1 MDSLLQDLRYAV
13 RSLMRRPAFAAVV
26 VLTLALGIGANTA
39 IFSVVNAVLLRPLP
53 YADPERLV
61 MAWGRYPEFG
71 RTSTSLP
78 DFVDWKAGA
87 TSFAQMAALHN
98 SVFNL
103 TGDGE
108 PEQLTADR
116 VSANFFPT
124 LGVRPQ
130 LGRTFLPE
138 EEKVGG
144 DDDVVV
150 LSHAFWQRRFGG
162 DPRIVGREVTLSGR
176 PFTVI
181 GVAPR
186 DFRFLRDV
194 DVWAPARLDTA
205 GNRRAEYLTVFGRL
219 KPGVTVQQ
227 AGAELAGVVK
237 RLGEQYPET
246 NGTIQSEVIGMKD
259 DLVGDVRPALLVFTG
274 AVGLVLLIACANVAN
289 LLLARAAARE
299 REVAVRIALG
309 AGSGR
314 LVRQLLTESVVLS
327 VIGGAAG
334 LVLASLAV
342 SSLRASGTEILPRLG
357 EVRVDVVVALFA
369 LLLAVVTG
377 LLFGLAPA
385 LRLRGGSGGALHD
398 ALHDALREGARG
410 AGGGAVTRLRNALV
424 LGEVAVAVVL
434 LVGAGLLIRSFDKLN
449 RVDPGF
455 NPRGVLTYGVILP
468 RARYGDVAAVPAV
481 YDRLLERTRQI
492 PGVRHA
498 AVSTTLPMEGT
509 GYWTFNIEGKQAV
522 EGGPGQDLQPFD
534 VSPEY
539 FRALGI
545 PLRSGRLIEPTD
557 APGAPRVAV
566 VNEELVKRYF
576 AGKDPIGARITYGNP
591 EDTAAV
597 WWTVVGVV
605 GTVAQEGLKAK
616 PYAQM
621 YRPIAQAPSR
631 GLWVSMRTAGDPL
644 AAATAARAALK
655 AVDAELPLNDM
666 QTMEQRVADS
676 LAQPRVSVTLL
687 SVFAAVA
694 LALAAV
700 GIYGVVSY
708 AVAQR
713 TREIGI
719 RMALGAKAGDV
730 LRLVVRQGM
739 LPAVAGLALGLAGA
753 LAATR
758 AMASLLYGVE
768 AADPMTFALVA
779 VFLAAVALV
788 ATYVPARRATRV
800 APTEALRYE

>member
-13 RSLMRRPAFAAVV
+13 RSLLRRPGFAAVV

-61 MAWGRYPEFG
+61 MVWGRYADFG

-87 TSFAQMAALHN
+87 TSFAQMAARHN
-98 SVFNL
+98 AVFNL

-116 VSANFFPT
+116 VTANFFPT

-130 LGRTFLPE
+130 LGRAFLPE

-150 LSHAFWQRRFGG
+150 LSHGLWQRRFGG

-194 DVWAPARLDTA
+194 DLWAPARMDTV
-205 GNRRAEYLTVFGRL
+205 GQRRAEYLTVFGRL

-227 AGAELAGVVK
+227 AGAELAGVLK
-237 RLGEQYPET
+237 RLAEQYPET
-246 NGTIQSEVIGMKD
+246 NATLQSEVVAMKD
-259 DLVGDVRPALLVFTG
+259 DLVGDVRPALLVFSG

-299 REVAVRIALG
+299 REVAVRVALG

-342 SSLRASGTEILPRLG
+342 SALRASGTEILPRLG
-357 EVRVDVVVALFA
+357 EVRVDVAVALFA

-385 LRLRGGSGGALHD
+385 LRVGGGGGGALH
-398 ALHDALREGARG
+398 AALREGARG
-410 AGGGAVTRLRNALV
+410 AAGGAVTRLRNALV

-468 RARYGDVAAVPAV
+468 RARYGNLEEVPAV
-481 YDRLLERTRQI
+481 YERLLERTRQI

-509 GYWTFNIEGKQAV
+509 GYWSFAIEGRQSV
-522 EGGPGQDLQPFD
+522 TGGPGQDLQPFD
-534 VSPEY
+534 VSPDY
-539 FRALGI
+539 FRTLGV
-545 PLRSGRLIEPTD
+545 PLRSGRLIEPSD

-576 AGKDPIGARITYGNP
+576 GGKDPVGARLTYGDP
-591 EDTAAV
+591 TDTAAV

-621 YRPIAQAPSR
+621 YRPIAQAPAR

-687 SVFAAVA
+687 TVFAAVA

-708 AVAQR
+708 AVTQR

-719 RMALGAKAGDV
+719 RMALGAKQGDV

-739 LPAVAGLALGLAGA
+739 LPAVAGVALGLAGA

-758 AMASLLYGVE
+758 AMASLLYGVG
-768 AADPMTFALVA
+768 AADPLTFAVVA
-779 VFLAAVALV
+779 LFLATVALV